1 MAKVKHYR
9 PPKLVRDHP
18 HTPELEGT
26 SPLRGDLVTHPV
38 HGDGF
43 IARLEWRGPNGEWVP
58 PLERISA
65 WGQWV
70 AVVTTLPTGGY
81 RCPLD
86 TLSRR

>member
-1 MAKVKHYR
+1 MGKVKHYR

-26 SPLRGDLVTHPV
+26 SVRRGDPVTHPTK
-38 HGDGF
+38 GDGV
-43 IARLEWRGPNGEWVP
+43 IGWTEWRGPNGEWVKP
-58 PLERISA
+58 PERVSA
-65 WGQWV
+65 WGHWV
-70 AVVTTLPTGGY
+70 AIVTTLPTGGY

>member
-58 PLERISA
+58 PLERVSA

-70 AVVTTLPTGGY
+70 AIVTQLPTGGY

-86 TLSRR
+86 SLTRR